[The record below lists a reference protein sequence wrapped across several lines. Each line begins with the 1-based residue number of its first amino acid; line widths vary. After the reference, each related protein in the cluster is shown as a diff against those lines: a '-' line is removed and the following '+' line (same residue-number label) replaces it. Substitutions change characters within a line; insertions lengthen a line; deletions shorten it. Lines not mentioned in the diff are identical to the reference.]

1 MPGGK
6 LSQGRP
12 LTQTVWFNAVWF
24 QTTWFCAVLG
34 RDALLPFTAGLILLH
49 LYLVPNRLRE
59 FRQLGLVA
67 LAGILVDAA
76 LSALGLFNFA
86 NDALVPLWLCG
97 LWLAFAT
104 TFNRSLAF
112 LADRRWLAV
121 LAGALVV
128 PFNYGIGASVGAVE
142 FGYSLPVSFTIM
154 GVVWAIL
161 LPSLYLLVAHLD
173 TCDGGRQS

>member
-1 MPGGK
+1 MPGSK
-6 LSQGRP
+6 LSPGRQ
-12 LTQTVWFNAVWF
+12 LTETVWFNAVWF

-34 RDALLPFTAGLILLH
+34 RETLLPLTAGLILLH
-49 LYLVPNRLRE
+49 LYLVPDRLRE
-59 FRQLGLVA
+59 LRQLGLIA
-67 LAGILVDAA
+67 LAGISVDAA
-76 LSALGLFNFA
+76 LSALGVFKFA
-86 NDALVPLWLCG
+86 DDALVPLWLCG

-112 LADRRWLAV
+112 LAGKRWLTL

-128 PFNYGIGASVGAVE
+128 PFNYGIGARVGAVE

-154 GVVWAIL
+154 GAVWAVL

-173 TCDGGRQS
+173 NCDGGR